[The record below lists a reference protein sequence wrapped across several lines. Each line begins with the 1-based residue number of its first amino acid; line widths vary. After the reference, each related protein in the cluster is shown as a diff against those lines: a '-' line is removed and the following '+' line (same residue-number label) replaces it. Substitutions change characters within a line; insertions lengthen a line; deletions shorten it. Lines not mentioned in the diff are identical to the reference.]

1 MAKVEPARNAE
12 PRLFRQL
19 KQDLR
24 TMGDALR
31 REGLRPV
38 GRTFRDLQEFYLS
51 TERKERLAGMHPLR
65 RWIYFSAWTVK
76 SLFLKLT
83 PARRVLLVL
92 GLLVV
97 LSSGRVQVTTGQT
110 EIAVNTP
117 VTGILLIL
125 FVLMLELKDKL
136 LARDELEAGRAVQV
150 ALLPDRAPQVA
161 GWDTWLYTQSANDVG
176 GDLVDWLTLDDRRTA
191 VTLGD
196 VAGKGLPAALLMAKL
211 QATIRAFAT
220 EFPALGEIGVRVNRI
235 IDRDGLPNS
244 FATWLYLVIT
254 SGSPVLRWV
263 NAGHMPPLLVGS
275 GAPREVERGGPALGL
290 IGSAEYQEQVTELGA
305 EEAFVIYSD
314 GISEAMNRAG
324 DFFGDDRLRATL
336 SDVRGLTAEQI
347 GRRVLASVAA
357 FVGDAPP
364 HDDVSLVVVRR
375 VGPRQAP

>member
-1 MAKVEPARNAE
+1 MAKAEPARNAE

-19 KQDLR
+19 KQDVR
-24 TMGDALR
+24 SVGADLR
-31 REGLRPV
+31 REGFRPV
-38 GRTFRDLQEFYLS
+38 SRTFRDLQEFYLS
-51 TERKERLAGMHPLR
+51 SERKQRLADMNPVK
-65 RWIYFSAWTVK
+65 RWIYFSAWIIK

-83 PARRVLLVL
+83 HARRVMLVVGLVL
-92 GLLVV
+92 V
-97 LSSGRVQVTTGQT
+97 LTAGRVQFSSG
-110 EIAVNTP
+110 NTSFEFNMP
-117 VTGILLIL
+117 LTGIALVLL
-125 FVLMLELKDKL
+125 VLMLELKDKL

-176 GDLVDWLTLDDRRTA
+176 GDLVDWLALDDRRTA

-220 EFPALGEIGVRVNRI
+220 EFPALGEIAVRVNRI

-263 NAGHMPPLLVGS
+263 NAGHMPPLLVGA

-290 IGSAEYQEQVTELGA
+290 IGSAEYQEQVTELRP
-305 EEAFVIYSD
+305 EEAFVVYSD
-314 GISEAMNRAG
+314 GISEAMDRAG

-336 SDVRGLTAEQI
+336 SDVRGLSAEQI

-375 VGPRQAP
+375 V

>member
-1 MAKVEPARNAE
+1 
-12 PRLFRQL
+12 
-19 KQDLR
+19 
-24 TMGDALR
+24 MGHVSLV
-31 REGLRPV
+31 RE
-38 GRTFRDLQEFYLS
+38 FWD
-51 TERKERLAGMHPLR
+51 
-65 RWIYFSAWTVK
+65 
-76 SLFLKLT
+76 FLKVRKKFWLL
-83 PARRVLLVL
+83 PIVMVLLLL

-110 EIAVNTP
+110 EVAVNTP

>member
-1 MAKVEPARNAE
+1 MAKAEPGRNAE

-19 KQDLR
+19 KQDVR
-24 TMGDALR
+24 SVGADLR
-31 REGLRPV
+31 REGFRPV
-38 GRTFRDLQEFYLS
+38 SRTFRDLQEFYLS
-51 TERKERLAGMHPLR
+51 SERKQRLADMNPVR
-65 RWIYFSAWTVK
+65 RWIYFSAWIIK

-83 PARRVLLVL
+83 HARRVMLVVGLVL
-92 GLLVV
+92 V
-97 LSSGRVQVTTGQT
+97 LTAGRVQFSSG
-110 EIAVNTP
+110 NTSFEFNMP
-117 VTGILLIL
+117 LTGIALVLL
-125 FVLMLELKDKL
+125 VLMLELKDKL

-176 GDLVDWLTLDDRRTA
+176 GDLVDWLALDDRRTA

-263 NAGHMPPLLVGS
+263 NAGHMPPLLVGA

-290 IGSAEYQEQVTELGA
+290 IGSAEYQEQVTELRP
-305 EEAFVIYSD
+305 EEAFVVYSD
-314 GISEAMNRAG
+314 GISEAMDRAG

-336 SDVRGLTAEQI
+336 SDVRGLSAEQI

-375 VGPRQAP
+375 V